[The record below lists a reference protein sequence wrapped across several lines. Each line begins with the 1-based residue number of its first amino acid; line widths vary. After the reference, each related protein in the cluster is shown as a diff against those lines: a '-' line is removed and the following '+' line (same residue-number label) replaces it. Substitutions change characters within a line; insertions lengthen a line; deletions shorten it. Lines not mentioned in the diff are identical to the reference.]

1 MTGFHMFLG
10 YIFNYP
16 SISSLNVLILT
27 IKKNGVLVRRN
38 QFTTT
43 DINYSRLV
51 IPIVTTKA
59 CKVNFYWSDPNS
71 SFKVYAPTITN
82 FNNSVAAAYTYANGI
97 TSFPINLNV
106 SGTWYV
112 VVDHSIFFI
121 QNVTARITT

>member
-1 MTGFHMFLG
+1 MFYGL
-10 YIFNYP
+10 IWKDP

-38 QFTTT
+38 QFTIT
-43 DINYSRLV
+43 DINFSSIRLV

-59 CKVNFYWSDPNS
+59 CKVNFYWSGPNS
-71 SFKVYAPTITN
+71 SFKVCNPTITN

-112 VVDHSIFFI
+112 FVDHGIFWL
-121 QNVTARITT
+121 N